1 MMITSEERREIAARL
16 RRFKT
21 SDVSGCFQY
30 LEKLDEIIGIND
42 CEDTG
47 ERLADLIEPEPER
60 TCRNMADEYD
70 GLEFVCSEC
79 TRAISEYEYA
89 PEIGE
94 FCPSCGAKVV
104 END

>member
-1 MMITSEERREIAARL
+1 MPTNNERREVAARL
-16 RRFKT
+16 RKT
-21 SDVSGCFQY
+21 EPSSIGTIFDAIREIGLCVNPGGGSFRTLA
-30 LEKLDEIIGIND
+30 LE
-42 CEDTG
+42 
-47 ERLADLIEPEPER
+47 LADLIEPEPER

-104 END
+104 E